1 MLQHNWFKFQDYA
14 QNDQYSYLASK
25 DSLIKK
31 VMIMYTPEK
40 LEKGAALN
48 FHLSAREKRDIFSS
62 FYTENNK
69 AAMKQILYAL
79 DH

>member
-1 MLQHNWFKFQDYA
+1 
-14 QNDQYSYLASK
+14 
-25 DSLIKK
+25 
-31 VMIMYTPEK
+31 MIMYTPKK

-69 AAMKQILYAL
+69 SAMKQILYAL